1 MSTPHAASFDPNQVT
16 FDEGLKRIQ
25 AAVRKVGLHENRV
38 VTSQDRQVVEA
49 QKLLMVTNVPGGFT
63 KWQLPVYLDKPSQMF
78 VTLAAPNAEVPEHSH
93 NEGAGIRFIAG
104 GSIIYNGKELTSGDW
119 MYIPAGVKYSF
130 KVGPL
135 GATMCYCYCCCC
147 AGRADLAQ
155 DVINPPVIPGA

>member
-1 MSTPHAASFDPNQVT
+1 MSTAHAAGFDPNQVT

-38 VTSQDRQVVEA
+38 LTSQDRQVVDA
-49 QKLLMVTNVPGGFT
+49 QSLLMVTNVPGGFT

-104 GSIIYNGKELTSGDW
+104 GSIIYNGKELTAGDW
-119 MYIPAGVKYSF
+119 MYIPAGARYSF

-155 DVINPPVIPGA
+155 DVINPPTIPGA